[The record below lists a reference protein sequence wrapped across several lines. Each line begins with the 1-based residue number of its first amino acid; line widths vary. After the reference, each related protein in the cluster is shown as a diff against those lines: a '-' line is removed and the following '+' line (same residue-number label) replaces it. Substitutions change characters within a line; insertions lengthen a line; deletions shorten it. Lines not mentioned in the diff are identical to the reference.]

1 MSSKRDAKKS
11 FLIHS
16 EAKVE
21 FYKQYL
27 SRYLII
33 LLQTRFVKQIN
44 IYDVFC
50 GTGIYDDGGKGS
62 PIVAF
67 EIIKDVVS
75 KYTADVK
82 VSLIVNDKEKEKIER
97 VKAYLE
103 IIKEDYCDIVYYNT
117 DIDEM
122 FKIVKDS
129 VLKSP
134 SNARNLIFIDPYGYK
149 NIRKEIIDD
158 LTSNKKTKIILFLP
172 ISHMYRFSETAILV
186 EGSQYKPLLDFIN
199 DFIPDDKKLEI
210 ASGGVMGYIQI
221 IADALKHEKRFAASY
236 YIERDAANKFALF
249 FMTSNILG
257 FEKILEVKWK
267 LDDEAGRG
275 FNKPKEPNL
284 FSEIDAENNRIVSL
298 DKLERLLNDVLKE
311 TRTNIDIYR
320 FTIINEFLPKHTN
333 EIFTKWQKNNPRF
346 KIYGCE
352 RKNAFYISHEYY
364 KNKDVKIKYRIVNE
378 NNEN

>member
-1 MSSKRDAKKS
+1 
-11 FLIHS
+11 
-16 EAKVE
+16 
-21 FYKQYL
+21 
-27 SRYLII
+27 
-33 LLQTRFVKQIN
+33 
-44 IYDVFC
+44 VFC